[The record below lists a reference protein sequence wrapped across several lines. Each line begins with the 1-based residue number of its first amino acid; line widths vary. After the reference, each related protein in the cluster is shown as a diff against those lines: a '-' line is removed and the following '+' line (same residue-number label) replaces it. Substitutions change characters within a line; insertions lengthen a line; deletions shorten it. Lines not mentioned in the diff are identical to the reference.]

1 MAAESQL
8 AQVKLVSP
16 NNPQVASLTNRVEAL
31 RRVVAG
37 ETAKV
42 TGTAKSLSSKSPAFD
57 RLVLEKSFADRQL
70 AGALAAVDS
79 ARNEAQRKQLYLE
92 RLVQPNL
99 PDMAVEPRRLRSTFM
114 VWVVGLMVWG
124 VLTLVVASIR
134 EHSA

>member
-1 MAAESQL
+1 M
-8 AQVKLVSP
+8 
-16 NNPQVASLTNRVEAL
+16 
-31 RRVVAG
+31 
-37 ETAKV
+37 
-42 TGTAKSLSSKSPAFD
+42 
-57 RLVLEKSFADRQL
+57 LEKSFADRQL

-114 VWVVGLMVWG
+114 VFVVGLMVWG